1 MVETRRQIKAR
12 KLVRDIDR
20 ARAFNMKNKKDID
33 NLDTRIKALRKKY
46 ERMKLKK

>member
-1 MVETRRQIKAR
+1 MVETREQRKAR

-20 ARAFNMKNKKDID
+20 ARAFNVRNKKNID
-33 NLDTRIKALRKKY
+33 NLDMRIKALRKKY